1 MFLSREESSEKAP
14 VEAVEKLGNGE
25 KAVQTEDRVDGG
37 DIEDCVVRMRIVG
50 YESARPTDSTVLRSV
65 DLRGLFVADKLAN
78 QQILHRSF
86 EKKLGSYLRTAAL
99 AHVAR
104 RCVLQRVEMRGNVE
118 TVPPLY

>member
-1 MFLSREESSEKAP
+1 MFLSREESSQKAP

-37 DIEDCVVRMRIVG
+37 DIEDCVVRRRIVG

-65 DLRGLFVADKLAN
+65 DLSGLFVADKLAN

-86 EKKLGSYLRTAAL
+86 PIGEGFRHIAKRNYC
-99 AHVAR
+99 H
-104 RCVLQRVEMRGNVE
+104 CQ
-118 TVPPLY
+118 PPNLNAYFHNSL